1 MESSIFLDVLASLQK
16 LFVGYIPAAVLGS
29 LCGYLIS
36 INNPIYQILK
46 RLFQI
51 PHSIPPIALL
61 PIALV
66 VFGDNSEPATVVIVF
81 FGTLWSMIIHTAIGM
96 QHFRRQRNNY
106 RAAIF
111 HLFHALKVGI
121 WIAWFTVI
129 ATEMLIGPKGLGF
142 VLWNAY
148 KAINANDIIEVVLY
162 IGIIGLLLDQL
173 LDFTGNLLSQIVS
186 DGKKPS

>member
-29 LCGYLIS
+29 LLGYLIG
-36 INNPIYQILK
+36 INTPIYQILK

-66 VFGDNSEPATVVIVF
+66 IFEDNTEPATIVIVF

-96 QHFRRQRNNY
+96 QHFRRQRNNF

-111 HLFHALKVGI
+111 HLFHAWKVGI

-142 VLWNAY
+142 VIWSAY
-148 KAINANDIIEVVLY
+148 KAGNANSLIEVVLY

>member
-16 LFVGYIPAAVLGS
+16 LFVGYIPAAALGS
-29 LCGYLIS
+29 FLGYLIG
-36 INNPIYQILK
+36 INTPIYQILK

-81 FGTLWSMIIHTAIGM
+81 FGTLWSMIIHSAIGM
-96 QHFRRQRNNY
+96 QHFRRQRNNF

-142 VLWNAY
+142 VIWTAY
-148 KAINANDIIEVVLY
+148 KAGNANYMIEVVLY
-162 IGIIGLLLDQL
+162 IGIIGLLLDQF
-173 LDFTGNLLSQIVS
+173 LDFTGNLLSQMVS
-186 DGKKPS
+186 ESKKPS

>member
-29 LCGYLIS
+29 LVGYLIG
-36 INNPIYQILK
+36 INTPIYQILK

-66 VFGDNSEPATVVIVF
+66 IFEDNTEPATIVIVF

-96 QHFRRQRNNY
+96 QHFRRQRNNF

-142 VLWNAY
+142 VIWSAY
-148 KAINANDIIEVVLY
+148 KAGNANSLIEVVLY

>member
-1 MESSIFLDVLASLQK
+1 METSIFLDVLASLQK

-29 LCGYLIS
+29 VVGYLIG
-36 INNPIYQILK
+36 INAPIHQIFK

-81 FGTLWSMIIHTAIGM
+81 LGTLWSMIINTAIGM
-96 QHFRRQRNNY
+96 QHFRRQKNNF
-106 RAAIF
+106 RVAIF

-129 ATEMLIGPKGLGF
+129 ATEMLVGQKGLGF
-142 VLWNAY
+142 LIWNAY
-148 KAINANDIIEVVLY
+148 KTNNANDIIEAGLY

-173 LDFTGNLLSQIVS
+173 LDLTGNLLSQIVS

>member
-29 LCGYLIS
+29 LVGYLIG
-36 INNPIYQILK
+36 INTPIYQILK

-81 FGTLWSMIIHTAIGM
+81 FGTLWPMIINTAIGM
-96 QHFRRQRNNY
+96 QHFRRQRNNF

-111 HLFHALKVGI
+111 HLFYALKVGI

-129 ATEMLIGPKGLGF
+129 STEMLIGPKGLGF
-142 VLWNAY
+142 VIWNAY
-148 KAINANDIIEVVLY
+148 KTGNANYIIEVVLY
-162 IGIIGLLLDQL
+162 VALIALLLDQL

>member
-1 MESSIFLDVLASLQK
+1 METSIFLDVLASLQK

-29 LCGYLIS
+29 VVGYLIG
-36 INNPIYQILK
+36 INAPIHQIFK

-81 FGTLWSMIIHTAIGM
+81 LGTLWSMIINTAIGM
-96 QHFRRQRNNY
+96 QHFRRQKNNF
-106 RAAIF
+106 RVAIF

-142 VLWNAY
+142 LIWNAY
-148 KAINANDIIEVVLY
+148 KTGNANDIIEAGLY